1 MVDYA
6 VVVGVARYP
15 KLSQE
20 AGLADL
26 DGPNN
31 DAQAVRDWLV
41 DPQGGRLDPA
51 NVRLIRSAA
60 FDPLD
65 AAHPEPAWARI
76 HDEMLWVEEQTRAA
90 PAGRLYLYF
99 SGHGFSPVLEEGA
112 LFTADAR
119 QISPS
124 HVYAHAYL
132 RWFRQA
138 QRCHESVLWMDCCMN
153 YQQSIPV
160 MGPLM
165 RIELG
170 TGIPGPAFMAFA
182 AQTGSALERKMSDGQ
197 VHGVFTW
204 TLLQGLRGGAC
215 DERGRVTGESLKT
228 FLHNVMPE
236 FLPEAV
242 KNSTAVDLQPF
253 VRADQGMV
261 FLRLAARPKHRVC
274 LSLPTAVSGQE
285 VKVWTGRPHAQIVS
299 ERLTGNEWVGELVR
313 GLYVAEVPDAGLRQ
327 GFQVS
332 GAGTVELA
340 ITRQGPPV
348 VPADVSD
355 WFPLD
360 VVADNPAAAITVT
373 DYRFERIF
381 TETGQLHEREAPGVY
396 KVRVEFGRDM
406 AMLSDEVL
414 LLDRDVRVARPLAP
428 PQLRSPAP
436 ITGTAS
442 THEYH
447 EAPFSD
453 AADRRGPFTAPAAG
467 GAAISVIARYW
478 TDSTRPERPTK
489 FPHPMD
495 GLQLVDLSG
504 APIGEPL
511 EQSPFDDRG
520 GVDPVATWER
530 ELPAG
535 GYLLRQ
541 TLPSGRT
548 LESPVVASPNWIT
561 QIAIRR
567 GTAVVVGDGD
577 VPHVG
582 VIGDA
587 AVFMRRAGGTARPWD
602 QDVVIEAARMALTQG
617 RDLFGEG
624 RGAQLQELLLQQYDD
639 PIAGIIGGHL
649 LLRACQ
655 DSPDV
660 DPARGVQFDA
670 VVTNLRGLVG
680 PEHPDVEALSL
691 RCTDAALRAT
701 RPFTVPPMF
710 IYSWKL
716 ITDASYESPELV
728 PIELWQRVH
737 ASANVGPFFVWAAD
751 EDTRDAHA
759 QQLSRW
765 ISKFPQPAD
774 ARESARQLSV
784 PAAAATVLWAGRSVP
799 QQAARAPLDDA

>member
-15 KLSQE
+15 RLSQE
-20 AGLADL
+20 GGLADL

-31 DAQAVRDWLV
+31 DAQAVCDWLV
-41 DPQGGRLDPA
+41 DPRGGRLDPV
-51 NVRLIRSAA
+51 NVRLIRSAQ

-65 AAHPEPAWARI
+65 PALPEPASARI
-76 HDEMLWVEEQTRAA
+76 EEALLWVAEQTLTA
-90 PAGRLYLYF
+90 PADRLYLYF
-99 SGHGFSPVLEEGA
+99 SGHGFSPRLEEGA
-112 LFTADAR
+112 IFTAEAR

-124 HVYAHAYL
+124 YIYAHAWL

-138 QRCHESVLWMDCCMN
+138 QRCRESVLWMDCCMN
-153 YQQSIPV
+153 YRQAIPV
-160 MGPLM
+160 QEVNILAQP
-165 RIELG
+165 G
-170 TGIPGPAFMAFA
+170 TGVPGPAFMAFA
-182 AQTGSALERKMSDGQ
+182 AQTGSALEREMPDGQ

-215 DERGRVTGESLKT
+215 DVRGRVTGESLKT

-236 FLPEAV
+236 FLPEVV
-242 KNSTAVDLQPF
+242 KNSAAVDLQPF

-261 FLRLAARPKHRVC
+261 FLRMAGRPKHRVH
-274 LSLPTAVSGQE
+274 LSLPTAVSGQA
-285 VKVWTGRPHAQIVS
+285 VKVWTGRPHAQVVS
-299 ERLTGNEWVGELVR
+299 ENLTGNEWAGDLVR

-332 GAGTVELA
+332 GAGNVELA

-348 VPADVSD
+348 VPSD
-355 WFPLD
+355 GSEWFPLD
-360 VVADNPAAAITVT
+360 VVANNPAAAITVT
-373 DYRFERIF
+373 DYQFERIF
-381 TETGQLHEREAPGVY
+381 TETGQLHEREVPGVY
-396 KVRVEFGRDM
+396 KVRVEFGRDI

-414 LLDRDVRVARPLAP
+414 LLDRDVRVVPPMAPL
-428 PQLRSPAP
+428 QLRSPAL
-436 ITGTAS
+436 IIGTAS

-447 EAPFSD
+447 EAPFSH
-453 AADRRGPFTAPAAG
+453 AADRRGPFTAPAPGRAT
-467 GAAISVIARYW
+467 ISVIARYW
-478 TDSTRPERPTK
+478 TDSTRPDRPTK

-504 APIGEPL
+504 APIGELL
-511 EQSPFDDRG
+511 EHSPFDDRG

-530 ELPAG
+530 EVPAG
-535 GYLLRQ
+535 GYFLRQ
-541 TLPSGRT
+541 TLPNGRT

-567 GTAVVVGDGD
+567 ATADVVGEGE

-582 VIGDA
+582 MTGDA
-587 AVFMRRAGGTARPWD
+587 AVFMRRAGGTPRPWD

-624 RGAQLQELLLQQYDD
+624 RGAQLQELLLHDYDD

-649 LLRACQ
+649 LLRAIAS
-655 DSPDV
+655 SPDV
-660 DPARGVQFDA
+660 DPARGIQFDA

-680 PEHPDVEALSL
+680 LEHPDVEALSL
-691 RCTDAALRAT
+691 RCTGAALRGT
-701 RPFTVPPMF
+701 RQFTVPPMF
-710 IYSWKL
+710 IHSWQL

-751 EDTRDAHA
+751 GDTRDAHA

-765 ISKFPQPAD
+765 ISEFPLPAA
-774 ARESARQLSV
+774 ARESARRLSV
-784 PAAAATVLWAGRSVP
+784 PAAAATVLWADRSVP
-799 QQAARAPLDDA
+799 QQADRAPLDNA